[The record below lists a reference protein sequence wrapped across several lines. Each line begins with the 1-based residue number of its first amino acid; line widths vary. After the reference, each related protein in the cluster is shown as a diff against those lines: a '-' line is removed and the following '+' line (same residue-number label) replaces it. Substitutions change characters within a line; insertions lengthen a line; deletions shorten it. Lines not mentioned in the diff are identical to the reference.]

1 MTLERTVMREQIKEL
16 IIRRILDGS
25 YKPGE
30 RIVELQ
36 LVHELKVS
44 QAPVREALRDLQAMR
59 FIDTEPYKGARVRAL
74 SRAELAESYPV
85 RAMLEELAGQLA
97 APRADGEL
105 LGRLAAELQ
114 SMRAAARRHDQ
125 HALLMAD
132 ARFHELIVQA
142 AGNSVLLDTW
152 SALRIEAFTLVSL
165 VASNL
170 DLVAVAD
177 AHLPILDALR
187 GGDADL
193 TGKVMREHIATF
205 ADHLLT
211 GATT

>member
-59 FIDTEPYKGARVRAL
+59 FIDTAPYKGAWVRAL

-105 LGRLAAELQ
+105 LGRLGAELQ

-193 TGKVMREHIATF
+193 TGKVMREHISTF

>member
-1 MTLERTVMREQIKEL
+1 MSLERTVMREQIKEL

-59 FIDTEPYKGARVRAL
+59 LIDTEPYKGARVRAIT
-74 SRAELAESYPV
+74 RAELAESYPV

-105 LGRLAAELQ
+105 LGRLGAELQ

-125 HALLMAD
+125 HALLTAD

-152 SALRIEAFTLVSL
+152 SGLRIEAFTLVSM
-165 VASNL
+165 VTSNL
-170 DLVAVAD
+170 DLVAIAD

-187 GGDADL
+187 GGDPRLA
-193 TGKVMREHIATF
+193 GKAMREHIATF

-211 GATT
+211 GAAT

>member
-105 LGRLAAELQ
+105 LGRLGAELQ

-152 SALRIEAFTLVSL
+152 SALRIEAFTLVSM

-170 DLVAVAD
+170 DLVAIAD
-177 AHLPILDALR
+177 AHMPILDALR

>member
-1 MTLERTVMREQIKEL
+1 MSLERTVMREQIKEL

-59 FIDTEPYKGARVRAL
+59 LIDTEPYKGARVRAL
-74 SRAELAESYPV
+74 TRAELAEGYPV

-105 LGRLAAELQ
+105 LDRLGAELQ

-125 HALLMAD
+125 HALLVAD
-132 ARFHELIVQA
+132 ARFHELIVRA

-152 SALRIEAFTLVSL
+152 SGLRIEAFTLVSM
-165 VASNL
+165 VTSNL
-170 DLVAVAD
+170 DLVAIAD
-177 AHLPILDALR
+177 AHLSILDALR
-187 GGDADL
+187 GGDSHLA
-193 TGKVMREHIATF
+193 GKAMREHIATF

-211 GATT
+211 GAAT

>member
-1 MTLERTVMREQIKEL
+1 MSLERTVMREQIKEL

-59 FIDTEPYKGARVRAL
+59 LIDTEPYKGARVRAL
-74 SRAELAESYPV
+74 TRAELAESYPV

-105 LGRLAAELQ
+105 LGRLGAELQ
-114 SMRAAARRHDQ
+114 SMRTAARRHDQ
-125 HALLMAD
+125 HALLTAD

-142 AGNSVLLDTW
+142 AGNSVLFDTW
-152 SALRIEAFTLVSL
+152 SGLRIEAFTLVSM
-165 VASNL
+165 VTSNL
-170 DLVAVAD
+170 DLVAIAD

-187 GGDADL
+187 GGDAQL

-211 GATT
+211 GAAT

>member
-1 MTLERTVMREQIKEL
+1 MSLERTVMREQIKEL

-36 LVHELKVS
+36 LVHELEVS

-59 FIDTEPYKGARVRAL
+59 FIETEPYKGARVRAL

-97 APRADGEL
+97 TPRADAEL
-105 LGRLAAELQ
+105 LGRLGAELQ
-114 SMRAAARRHDQ
+114 RMRTAARRHDQ
-125 HALLMAD
+125 HALLVAD
-132 ARFHELIVQA
+132 ARFHELIVQT

-152 SALRIEAFTLVSL
+152 SSLRIEAFTLVSM
-165 VASNL
+165 VTSNL
-170 DLVAVAD
+170 DLVAIAD

-187 GGDADL
+187 GGDAHL

-205 ADHLLT
+205 ADRLLT

>member
-1 MTLERTVMREQIKEL
+1 MSLERTVMREQIKEL

-74 SRAELAESYPV
+74 TREELAESYPV
-85 RAMLEELAGQLA
+85 RAMLEELAGRLA

-105 LGRLAAELQ
+105 LGRLGAELQ
-114 SMRAAARRHDQ
+114 SMRAAARRRDH
-125 HALLMAD
+125 HGLLMAD

-142 AGNSVLLDTW
+142 AGNGVLLDSW
-152 SALRIEAFTLVSL
+152 SALRIEVFTLVSMMT
-165 VASNL
+165 STL
-170 DLVAVAD
+170 DLVAIAD

-187 GGDADL
+187 RGDPNL